1 MQDLLNIPEEEREER
16 TTQLFDKVRPFLEQY
31 AQKKIGSR
39 VLQLIFKWGDEKV
52 KAAIFNCIKKAWKDL
67 IKSKYALYLIQHV
80 VKERTIPEVA
90 DDAILLQ
97 STWEGARVL
106 DTYLKNSG
114 DEAIRFVKA
123 KFYELWE
130 KSKNGDIK
138 AQ

>member
-1 MQDLLNIPEEEREER
+1 
-16 TTQLFDKVRPFLEQY
+16 
-31 AQKKIGSR
+31 
-39 VLQLIFKWGDEKV
+39 LIFKWGDEKV